1 MSITRPVYRLADRY
15 QLDDLIAAGGMGEV
29 WRATDLV
36 LGRPV
41 AVKLLRAEYV
51 QHPETLARFR
61 AEARH
66 AGSLSHPH
74 IARIY
79 DYGEADA
86 THPPF
91 LVMELVSG
99 PPLTQ
104 LLANGPMELA
114 RVMDVV
120 AQAADGLAAAHAAG
134 LVHRDIKPG
143 NLLLAPPDQVKIT
156 DFGIAYAAGSAPIT
170 RTGMLIGT
178 PAYVAPERVA
188 GAGATPASDLYSLG
202 IVAYECLAGAL
213 PFSGTAMEVAL
224 SHQMRALPPLPAA
237 VPAEVAALVAELTAK
252 DPAARPASA
261 GEVVTRAGRLR
272 NALSG
277 ARSAGAASASAGP
290 AFWPAP
296 PSIEADARPG
306 APSAGTGQ
314 RPAASPAGA
323 RRGAAAPSAWP
334 ASSSA
339 GTDTWPTLP
348 SADAGTRP
356 ASSSAEADA
365 WRAWSSA
372 EAGAGLSSPPAGA
385 ADAETLAGAAD
396 AETPAGAADAETPAG
411 AADAETPAGPQAT
424 LREIGTPGP
433 ARPAQHRLVPR
444 DGSLRRRVIVL
455 AVAAAAVVALAG
467 WALAGLSGGTSGHG
481 RPAAPPS
488 SSTPH
493 TQPATSPATRTV
505 QVNPGALIGQPV
517 RVVKQRLRQ
526 LGLRVRVQFTRTG
539 SRSPGTVLSVQ
550 PSGQVA
556 AGSSVTVTA
565 ALPPPGH
572 GQGHGHSHDHGHG
585 GGDGGGNGQG
595 ND

>member
-1 MSITRPVYRLADRY
+1 MSTTRPVYMLADRY
-15 QLDDLIAAGGMGEV
+15 RLDDLIAAGGMGEV

-91 LVMELVSG
+91 LVMELVDG
-99 PPLTQ
+99 PPVTQ
-104 LLANGPMELA
+104 LLANGPMGPA

-143 NLLLAPPDQVKIT
+143 NLLLAPQDQVKIT

-188 GAGATPASDLYSLG
+188 GAGATAASDLYSLG

-213 PFSGTAMEVAL
+213 PFSGTAMEIAL
-224 SHQMRALPPLPAA
+224 SHQMRPLPPLPAA

-252 DPAARPASA
+252 DPAARPVSA
-261 GEVVTRAGRLR
+261 REVVTRAGRLR
-272 NALSG
+272 DALSG
-277 ARSAGAASASAGP
+277 ARSAGAASPSAGP
-290 AFWPAP
+290 AFWSAP
-296 PSIEADARPG
+296 PSAEAGARP
-306 APSAGTGQ
+306 
-314 RPAASPAGA
+314 ASPAAEAG
-323 RRGAAAPSAWP
+323 AWP

-339 GTDTWPTLP
+339 
-348 SADAGTRP
+348 
-356 ASSSAEADA
+356 
-365 WRAWSSA
+365 
-372 EAGAGLSSPPAGA
+372 EAGAWPASPPASA
-385 ADAETLAGAAD
+385 ADAQAD
-396 AETPAGAADAETPAG
+396 TVV
-411 AADAETPAGPQAT
+411 GPQAT
-424 LREIGTPGP
+424 PREIGTPGP
-433 ARPAQHRLVPR
+433 ASPAQHRVVPP
-444 DGSLRRRVIVL
+444 DGGRRGRVIVL
-455 AVAAAAVVALAG
+455 AVAAVAVAALAW
-467 WALAGLSGGTSGHG
+467 WALAGLSGGTSAHG
-481 RPAAPPS
+481 RTSAPPS

-493 TQPATSPATRTV
+493 TQPATSPAIRTV
-505 QVNPGALIGQPV
+505 QVNPGVLIGQPV
-517 RVVKQRLRQ
+517 RAVAQRLRQ
-526 LGLRVRVQFTRTG
+526 LGLRVRVEFTRTG
-539 SRSPGTVLSVQ
+539 SQPPGTVLSVR
-550 PSGQVA
+550 PSGQVS

-565 ALPPPGH
+565 ARPPPGH
-572 GQGHGHSHDHGHG
+572 GRGHGHGHGH
-585 GGDGGGNGQG
+585 GGGNGQG
-595 ND
+595 D